1 MSNSEWIT
9 VGALADGF
17 APEAFLLPDADL
29 AGQTLTLNFSNGWSI
44 PHRFEKEQLHWNA
57 ADGSSSGSAAY
68 RATSIRPG
76 IYFVDF
82 LKTEDGQEWS
92 ISLVLDTNTSA
103 FTAVLGCLPNADAV
117 KQNNLYTRA
126 RVGQQLT
133 LVDAQFIHGSIDQP
147 WQEGACPHAV
157 TDELIGLRNRY
168 RYSPTE
174 AYEHVYLNQN
184 FYTWQCLKGVEKGLA
199 ETDLCHYYKIAD
211 QLYLFVWREKLIP
224 TLGVVMIDLAGHRSD
239 GKICGY
245 ADDSFSKLSN
255 FRMASHCDVLN
266 RTDYGEN

>member
-44 PHRFEKEQLHWNA
+44 PHRFDKDTLHWNA

-68 RATSIRPG
+68 RATSVRPDV
-76 IYFVDF
+76 YFVDF
-82 LKTEDGQEWS
+82 LKKEDGQDWS
-92 ISLVLDTNTSA
+92 VTLVLDIKAGA
-103 FTAVLGCLPNADAV
+103 FTAVLGRLPTADALKTTV
-117 KQNNLYTRA
+117 LYTRA
-126 RVGQQLT
+126 RNSQPLT
-133 LVDAQFIHGSIDQP
+133 QVEAQFIHGTIDKP
-147 WQEGACPHAV
+147 WQDGACPHAL

-168 RYSPTE
+168 RYSPNE
-174 AYEHVYLNQN
+174 VYEHIYLNEN

-211 QLYLFVWREKLIP
+211 ALYLFVWREKIIP
-224 TLGVVMIDLAGHRSD
+224 TLGVVMIDLKQHRSD

-245 ADDSFSKLSN
+245 ADDRLSQLAN
-255 FRMASHCDVLN
+255 FRMASHCDILN
-266 RTDYGEN
+266 RTDYGQA

>member
-44 PHRFEKEQLHWNA
+44 PHRFDKEQLHWNA

-68 RATSIRPG
+68 RATSIRPDL
-76 IYFVDF
+76 YFVDF

-92 ISLVLDTNTSA
+92 VSLVLDIRA
-103 FTAVLGCLPNADAV
+103 GVFTAVLGHLPDADAL
-117 KQNNLYTRA
+117 KTTSLYTRA
-126 RVGQQLT
+126 RASQPLT
-133 LVDAQFIHGSIDQP
+133 QVQAQFIHGTIDRP
-147 WQEGACPHAV
+147 WQNGACPHAL
-157 TDELIGLRNRY
+157 TGDLIGLRNRY
-168 RYSPTE
+168 RYSPNE
-174 AYEHVYLNQN
+174 AYEHIYLNEN
-184 FYTWQCLKGVEKGLA
+184 FYTWHCLKGVEKGLA

-211 QLYLFVWREKLIP
+211 QLYLFVWREKIIP
-224 TLGVVMIDLAGHRSD
+224 TLGVVLIDLEQHRSD

-245 ADDSFSKLSN
+245 ADDSLSKLAN

-266 RTDYGEN
+266 HTEYGEH

>member
-44 PHRFEKEQLHWNA
+44 PHRFEQDQLHWNA

-76 IYFVDF
+76 VYFVDF
-82 LKTEDGQEWS
+82 LKIEDGQEWS
-92 ISLVLDTNTSA
+92 VSLVLDIKAGA
-103 FTAVLGCLPNADAV
+103 FTAVLGRLPDADAL
-117 KQNNLYTRA
+117 KSASLYARA
-126 RVGQQLT
+126 RASQPLT
-133 LVDAQFIHGSIDQP
+133 LVEAQFIHGSIDKP
-147 WQEGACPHAV
+147 WQDGACPHAL
-157 TDELIGLRNRY
+157 THDLIGLRNRY
-168 RYSPTE
+168 RYSPSE
-174 AYEHVYLNQN
+174 AYEHVYLNEN

-199 ETDLCHYYKIAD
+199 DTDLCHYYKIAD

-224 TLGVVMIDLAGHRSD
+224 TLGVVMIDLAQHRSD

-245 ADDSFSKLSN
+245 ADDSLSTLAN

-266 RTDYGEN
+266 RTEYGEH